1 MSAFKGAGFNDRRD
15 AAANAKKAL
24 LEKFKS
30 RPAAD
35 DPSILQKQA
44 EMKAIADARAVRAGE
59 RAKAREADQER
70 LRQEA
75 EAALMEKARLAAE
88 QEALRIEALA
98 REEAI
103 KAERKAARDAKY
115 AARKARR

>member
-24 LEKFKS
+24 LEKFKA
-30 RPAAD
+30 RPAID
-35 DPSILQKQA
+35 DPAMLERQA
-44 EMKAIADARAVRAGE
+44 ELKAISDAREVRAAE
-59 RAKAREADQER
+59 RAKTKEAD
-70 LRQEA
+70 LARQRVEE
-75 EAALMEKARLAAE
+75 EAALREQERLAAE
-88 QEALRIEALA
+88 QEVLRLEGLA

>member
-35 DPSILQKQA
+35 DPAILQKQA
-44 EMKAIADARAVRAGE
+44 EMKAIADAREVRAAE
-59 RAKAREADQER
+59 RAKLKEADLVR
-70 LRQEA
+70 LRAEE
-75 EAALMEKARLAAE
+75 EAALVEKARLAAE
-88 QEALRIEALA
+88 AEEQRLAALE

>member
-35 DPSILQKQA
+35 DPDLLRKQA
-44 EMKAIADARAVRAGE
+44 EMKAIAEAREVRAAE
-59 RAKAREADQER
+59 RAKLKEADLER
-70 LRQEA
+70 QRLEA
-75 EAALMEKARLAAE
+75 EAALAEQARMQAE
-88 QEALRIEALA
+88 QEALRLEALA

>member
-44 EMKAIADARAVRAGE
+44 EMKAIAEAREVRAAE
-59 RAKAREADQER
+59 RAKLKEADLLR
-70 LRQEA
+70 LRAEE
-75 EAALMEKARLAAE
+75 EAALIEQARLAAE
-88 QEALRIEALA
+88 AETQRLAALE